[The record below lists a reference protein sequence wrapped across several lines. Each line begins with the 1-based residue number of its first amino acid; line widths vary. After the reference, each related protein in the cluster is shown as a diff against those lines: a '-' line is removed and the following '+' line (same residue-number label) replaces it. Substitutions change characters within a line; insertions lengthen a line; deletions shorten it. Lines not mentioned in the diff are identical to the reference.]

1 MSIPKLH
8 IVLSLLKYK
17 VSLAVTFTSIAGYLI
32 FSGRLDYKIIFIA
45 IGVFLL
51 AGGASALNQYQERK
65 FDAKMERTKSRPL
78 PQNKVTEQ
86 FVWVL
91 SFAVILIGFGFLYF
105 PFGIIPASL
114 GIFNAF
120 WYNMVYT
127 NLKRITPFAVVPG
140 SLSGAVPVFIGWTA
154 AGGYLFD
161 IDIVLIG
168 CFLFIWQVPH
178 FWLLA
183 LKYGEE
189 YQQAGFPS
197 INQSLSKKSI
207 KRIIYVWISATS
219 YVSLMYLLFS
229 VKHSPSL
236 FIAIIILNIW
246 FIVTFT
252 RLSFGKMVELN
263 LKKAFVSINVY
274 MLIFLVLLVIYNV
287 LT

>member
-1 MSIPKLH
+1 MSIPKQN
-8 IVLSLLKYK
+8 IVLSLLKFK

-32 FSGRLDYKIIFIA
+32 FLGRFDIQIVYMA

-65 FDAKMERTKSRPL
+65 FDAKMERTRNRPL
-78 PQNKVTEQ
+78 PQKKVTEQ
-86 FVWVL
+86 FVLLL
-91 SFAVILIGFGFLYF
+91 SLVVILIGLSLLYF

-114 GIFNAF
+114 GIFNVF

-127 NLKRITPFAVVPG
+127 NLKRMTPFAVVPG
-140 SLSGAVPVFIGWTA
+140 SLTGTVPAFIGWTA

-161 IDIVLIG
+161 IDILLIG

-197 INQSLSKKSI
+197 INQSLSKKSLR
-207 KRIIYVWISATS
+207 RIIYVWISATS
-219 YVSLMYLLFS
+219 YVSLIYLLFS
-229 VKHSPSL
+229 VRYSPSI
-236 FIAIIILNIW
+236 FVAIIVLNIW

-252 RLSFGKMVELN
+252 KLSFGKMVELN
-263 LKKAFVSINVY
+263 LKKAFVSLNVY
-274 MLIFLVLLVIYNV
+274 MLIFLVILVIYNV
-287 LT
+287 LV